1 LPQLDE
7 ISPISPPGSFHK
19 AIRLPEQPG
28 GNYGVPSADAEF
40 TVSFLGYGT
49 NIRLELFGQMLSA
62 IAKGYGC
69 TRAARFFR
77 RDHAAG
83 VWRELLR

>member
-1 LPQLDE
+1 MEYHLRMPNSQLALSD
-7 ISPISPPGSFHK
+7 
-19 AIRLPEQPG
+19 
-28 GNYGVPSADAEF
+28 
-40 TVSFLGYGT
+40 TGT

-77 RDHAAG
+77 RDHATG